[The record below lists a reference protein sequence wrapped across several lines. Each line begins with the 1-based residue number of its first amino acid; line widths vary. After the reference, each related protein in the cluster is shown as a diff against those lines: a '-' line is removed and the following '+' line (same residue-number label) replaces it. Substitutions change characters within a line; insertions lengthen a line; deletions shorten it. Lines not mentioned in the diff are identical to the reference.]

1 MASGEATKVWFKE
14 IDAVLLAE
22 WHAGIS
28 SEEIAALANKLTV
41 ATQCYREQR
50 GIKPPMIYCRT
61 CGTTERANQPVIR
74 GGSLIFAAR
83 RLGLID
89 EVATVTIHSAW
100 ERFAARQRRSRL
112 RHTKDTGCALHN
124 RPLLRVVPPEQRDG
138 SNSSED

>member
-14 IDAVLLAE
+14 VDAMLLAE
-22 WHAGIS
+22 WHAGMS
-28 SEEIAALANKLTV
+28 SEEIAALANKLSA
-41 ATQCYREQR
+41 ATQSYREQH

-61 CGTTERANQPVIR
+61 CGTTERAKAPVIR

-100 ERFAARQRRSRL
+100 ERFAARQRRGTLSRA
-112 RHTKDTGCALHN
+112 KDTGCALHN
-124 RPLLRVVPPEQRDG
+124 RPLLRVVSPEQTDG
-138 SNSSED
+138 SNGRR